1 MKLFFSLLT
10 AAAILTGC
18 GSMKPEDFDG
28 RTPELDLFAYF
39 SGQTRA
45 SGLFEDRFG
54 KVRRQFTVDIIGR
67 VSDDTLVLEEDF
79 IYDDGERAR
88 RVWTIERTGDR
99 TYRGRAGDVV
109 GEAEGQVRG
118 NALNW
123 TYQMDLKVGDDTW
136 RVTFDDW
143 MFLQPDGVLLN
154 RAWITRFGI
163 EIGSVTLSFRKVLPA
178 EQQVQNL

>member
-1 MKLFFSLLT
+1 ML
-10 AAAILTGC
+10 
-18 GSMKPEDFDG
+18 
-28 RTPELDLFAYF
+28 
-39 SGQTRA
+39 
-45 SGLFEDRFG
+45 
-54 KVRRQFTVDIIGR
+54 KVIHLGG
-67 VSDDTLVLEEDF
+67 VSATNVS
-79 IYDDGERAR
+79 
-88 RVWTIERTGDR
+88 IERIDDR

-109 GEAEGQVRG
+109 GEAEGHVRG

-123 TYQMDLKVGDDTW
+123 TYRMDLKVGDDTW

-154 RAWITRFGI
+154 RAWVTRFGI